1 MDEIILNIIFS
12 VKAVV
17 DQIKYKEEKNKLS
30 MFLILNN
37 FIVLSPSTP

>member
-17 DQIKYKEEKNKLS
+17 DQIEYKEEEKQIKHVFHS
-30 MFLILNN
+30 K
-37 FIVLSPSTP
+37 

>member
-17 DQIKYKEEKNKLS
+17 DQIKYKEEEKQIKHVFHS
-30 MFLILNN
+30 K
-37 FIVLSPSTP
+37 